1 MRNYLLG
8 FILASQVVCFARGD
22 DNKPPAGFVALFN
35 GKDTTGWQAA
45 IRIDRRLKLM
55 GKDLEA
61 AQAKADEAT
70 LAHWT
75 VQDGVLVN
83 DGKGGNLATIK
94 HFGNFELI
102 ADWKIEPKGD
112 SGIYLRGLPQVQIWD
127 SDCPEMKKFEKDIGK
142 GSGSLWNN
150 TKDNVPLKKA
160 DKALGEWNTFHITMK
175 GDQVSVR
182 LNGELVAD
190 KVTIENAWKKGDPV
204 PVRGPI
210 ELQAHP
216 KQDGS
221 FGRLWFK
228 NISIKELE

>member
-1 MRNYLLG
+1 MRSCLFGL
-8 FILASQVVCFARGD
+8 IIASQLASSVRAD
-22 DNKPPAGFVALFN
+22 DNKTPAGFVALFN

-45 IRIDRRLKLM
+45 IRIDQRLKLA
-55 GKDLEA
+55 GEDLEA
-61 AQAKADEAT
+61 RQKKADQAT

-83 DGKGGNLATIK
+83 DGKGGNLATVK
-94 HFGNFELI
+94 HFGNFELLV
-102 ADWKIEPKGD
+102 DWKIEPKGD

-127 SDCPEMKKFEKDIGK
+127 SDCPEMKRFEKDIGK

-160 DKALGEWNTFHITMK
+160 DKAPGEWNSLHITMK

-190 KVTIENAWKKGDPV
+190 KVAIENAWKKGDPV

-221 FGRLWFK
+221 LGRLWFK
-228 NISIKELE
+228 NVSIKELD